1 MVVQHQ
7 VPVDFRE
14 PQGNGIVAQKTP
26 LAIHIKKIVQ
36 HRLEESILVGGSV
49 LFCWRQ
55 GQVYNADNIAFTE
68 RTEGDGALLQVPAGG
83 VHGNSIA
90 WMGMVREMG
99 WCFCF
104 FCNFFL
110 GCIVICYRTHVII
123 ITNYRANNS
132 KLYAGGRDE
141 D

>member
-1 MVVQHQ
+1 MVKAIFLAKIKKHPFHRRHGSTLGSGHLFYVVIQYQ

-14 PQGNGIVAQKTP
+14 PQGNGIVVKKMTFQV
-26 LAIHIKKIVQ
+26 HVEKIVQ

-55 GQVYNADNIAFTE
+55 GQVYNADNIGFTE
-68 RTEGDGALLQVPAGG
+68 RTEGKCALLQVPAGG

-104 FCNFFL
+104 FCNFF
-110 GCIVICYRTHVII
+110 
-123 ITNYRANNS
+123 
-132 KLYAGGRDE
+132 
-141 D
+141 